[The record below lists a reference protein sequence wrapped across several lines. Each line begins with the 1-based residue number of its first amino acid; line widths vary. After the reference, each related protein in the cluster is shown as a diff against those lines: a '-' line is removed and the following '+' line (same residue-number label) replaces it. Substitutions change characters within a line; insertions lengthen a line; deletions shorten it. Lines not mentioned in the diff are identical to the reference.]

1 MIKTMAIMSILVL
14 TGVLLACGDGGGGE
28 SESDSDAVPTKAPST
43 GSTRATTE
51 PGTGAE
57 DALTVV
63 GECADGLI
71 MQPGEGCQFNGD
83 EGRPADVVISV
94 GAQGEICR
102 EKGSV
107 MMSGFNVNVIQACGD
122 RFEIV
127 DVFEAEIDFVD
138 NGDGSWTVTTP

>member
-14 TGVLLACGDGGGGE
+14 TGVLLACGGGGGE
-28 SESDSDAVPTKAPST
+28 SESDSDTVPTKAPST

-51 PGTGAE
+51 PGTGTD

-63 GECADGLI
+63 GECTDGLK

-107 MMSGFNVNVIQACGD
+107 MMSGFTVGVIQACGD